1 MRASFNKTTPKI
13 CLGSEDGAKEMFKN
27 SHGPHTFVRLV
38 VGSISLPY
46 DIFTVEV
53 HFRSD
58 KILPLLQG
66 MTKV

>member
-1 MRASFNKTTPKI
+1 LFNKTTPKVF
-13 CLGSEDGAKEMFKN
+13 LGSEGEANVMFKN

-38 VGSISLPY
+38 FGSMSLTY